1 VGIDFGARGVKL
13 LQLRQ
18 SPGKLT
24 VLGAAKLDIPLTS
37 VPNLPK
43 AGDRPANG
51 TAAPKLPAVP
61 AKAPLPMSSEPSRDG
76 ERLGQQLREVI
87 ESGGFKGNRCVV
99 SLARED
105 VCVQSIR
112 LPRMPDDEL
121 RQTAAWEASQR
132 FGFERTAM
140 EVDFIRTGAV
150 ASAGQGQDNRE
161 EVILVATPHV
171 ALNAR
176 LEGILQAG
184 LRPVAVET
192 CFTAAV
198 RALSRKVRREADR
211 NTIRAIV
218 EIGSSGSV
226 VLITRG
232 DQIAFCKPIGIG
244 GNSLN
249 RAVAEH
255 LQMDESAAAELRGA
269 RITAAATGQTIHD
282 LATDRAVFE
291 AVRPLMGDLVKE
303 VTLCLRYYGVTFRG
317 SPPEVIILTGG
328 DGLEPRLG
336 EIMNK
341 SCKIAVAYDDATA
354 TLTGLIT
361 DIRNHLNRAP
371 GQAGSWAV
379 AAGLSLR
386 GLGRRQI
393 RRDDAKAAQA
403 ALATREAAA

>member
-1 VGIDFGARGVKL
+1 VENSLRGAERHASGSV
-13 LQLRQ
+13 
-18 SPGKLT
+18 SPK
-24 VLGAAKLDIPLTS
+24 VVAPAPAKLD
-37 VPNLPK
+37 
-43 AGDRPANG
+43 A
-51 TAAPKLPAVP
+51 AAPVP
-61 AKAPLPMSSEPSRDG
+61 ASR
-76 ERLGQQLREVI
+76 ESIKLGQQLREALA
-87 ESGGFKGNRCVV
+87 SGGFRGNRCVV

-121 RQTAAWEASQR
+121 RQTASWEASQR
-132 FGFERTAM
+132 FGLDRTAM
-140 EVDFIRTGAV
+140 QVDFIRTGAV
-150 ASAGQGQDNRE
+150 ASSGQGQDNRE
-161 EVILVATPHV
+161 EVILVATPHA

-176 LEGILQAG
+176 LEAVLQAG

-211 NTIRAIV
+211 TVIRAIV
-218 EIGSSGSV
+218 EIGAGGSV

-244 GNSLN
+244 GQNFN

-255 LQMDESAAAELRGA
+255 LQLDEAAAAELRGT
-269 RITAAATGQTIHD
+269 RIAAAAGGQSIHD
-282 LATDRAVFE
+282 QATDRAVFE

-336 EIMNK
+336 ELMSK
-341 SCKIAVAYDDATA
+341 SCKINVAYDDATQ
-354 TLTGLIT
+354 TLGGLIT
-361 DIRNHLNRAP
+361 HIHHHLNHTP
-371 GQAGSWAV
+371 GQAGCWAV

-393 RRDDAKAAQA
+393 RRDDAKAAH
-403 ALATREAAA
+403 LAAAAQEVAA

>member
-1 VGIDFGARGVKL
+1 
-13 LQLRQ
+13 
-18 SPGKLT
+18 
-24 VLGAAKLDIPLTS
+24 
-37 VPNLPK
+37 
-43 AGDRPANG
+43 
-51 TAAPKLPAVP
+51 
-61 AKAPLPMSSEPSRDG
+61 M
-76 ERLGQQLREVI
+76 
-87 ESGGFKGNRCVV
+87 ESGGFRGNRCVV

-121 RQTAAWEASQR
+121 RQTAAWEAAQR
-132 FGFERTAM
+132 FGFERAAM

-176 LEGILQAG
+176 LEAVLHAG

-192 CFTAAV
+192 CFTAVV
-198 RALSRKVRREADR
+198 RSLSRKVRREADR
-211 NTIRAIV
+211 NIIRAIV

-244 GNSLN
+244 GINLN

-255 LQMDESAAAELRGA
+255 LQMDEAAAAELRGA
-269 RITAAATGQTIHD
+269 RIAAAATGQTIHD
-282 LATDRAVFE
+282 HATDRAVFE

-354 TLTGLIT
+354 TLTGLVT

-371 GQAGSWAV
+371 GQAGCWAV

-393 RRDDAKAAQA
+393 KREDAKAAQA
-403 ALATREAAA
+403 ALAPREAAA